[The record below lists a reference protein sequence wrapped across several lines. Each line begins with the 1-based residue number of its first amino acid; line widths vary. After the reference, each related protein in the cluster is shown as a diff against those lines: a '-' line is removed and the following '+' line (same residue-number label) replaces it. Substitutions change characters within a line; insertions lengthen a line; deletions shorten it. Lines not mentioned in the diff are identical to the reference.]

1 MPMHTMTPQQFAHRL
16 MTTSYSD
23 GVTRTMAAGRD
34 GAITVN
40 LSDLTVQERG
50 LARAALAEIATMT
63 GLRFAETTG
72 EAQITYSNGG
82 TGASTGTSAS
92 GTTIT
97 SAEIRIASDRV
108 GPGDGYG
115 SYVFRTYMHETLHA
129 LGLGHPQD
137 YSEVTDFAASS
148 IANDSWQT
156 SLMSYFDQD
165 ENTRVAATKA
175 YNLTPMLA
183 DYLAL
188 KQMYDAPSI
197 HAGATVYGV
206 GSTAGGALDHAA
218 SLGGQVA
225 FLVVDHG
232 GTDHANFSRWWAA
245 QLIDLM
251 PGALSN
257 VMGAIGNMQIAFD
270 TLIENATGGFGA
282 DRLFG
287 NAATNRLVGG
297 SGADVL
303 QGRAG
308 GDRLLGGEG
317 GDRLWGEGGKDH
329 LVGGNGADTLIGG
342 QADDTLVGGAGRDR
356 LTGQAGA
363 DVFVFASIAD
373 AGRGAGS
380 DVIVDFARGADR
392 IDLSAM
398 DANAAQPGNQD
409 FTLVGARAFSGVAGE
424 LRFADGAVMGDVDGD
439 GRADFRIL
447 VSGAG
452 TLGGGDFVL

>member
-1 MPMHTMTPQQFAHRL
+1 MPMRTMTPQQFAHRL

-40 LSDLTVQERG
+40 LGELTLQERG

-63 GLRFAETTG
+63 GLRFAETTSG
-72 EAQITYSNGG
+72 AKITYSHDG
-82 TGASTGTSAS
+82 TGATTTTSAR
-92 GTTIT
+92 GKTII
-97 SAEIRIASDRV
+97 SAEIHIASDRV
-108 GPGDGYG
+108 EPGDSYG
-115 SYVFRTYMHETLHA
+115 SYAFRTYMHETLHA
-129 LGLGHPQD
+129 LGLGHPQN
-137 YSEVTDFAASS
+137 YSKVTGFAASS
-148 IANDSWQT
+148 IANDSWQM

-188 KQMYDAPSI
+188 KQMYDAPAI

-218 SLGGQVA
+218 SLGARAA

-232 GTDHANFSRWWAA
+232 GTDHADFSRWRAA
-245 QLIDLM
+245 QVIDLM

-257 VMGAIGNMQIAFD
+257 VMGAIGNMQIASD
-270 TLIENATGGFGA
+270 TLIENATGGSGA
-282 DRLFG
+282 DRLLG
-287 NAATNRLVGG
+287 NAAANRLVGG
-297 SGADVL
+297 KGADVL

-317 GDRLWGEGGKDH
+317 DDRLWGEGGKDH
-329 LVGGNGADTLIGG
+329 LVGGNGADTLVGG
-342 QADDTLVGGAGRDR
+342 QAGDTLIGGAGRDR
-356 LTGQAGA
+356 LIGQDGA

-380 DVIVDFARGADR
+380 DVIVDFVRGADR
-392 IDLSAM
+392 INLSAM

-409 FTLVGARAFSGVAGE
+409 FTFVGARAFSGVAGE
-424 LRFADGAVMGDVDGD
+424 LRCAEGAVLGDVNGD

-447 VSGAG
+447 VSGIS